1 MTKLTNNTSNS
12 DEKTMVYTG
21 GFSGIQHARNFASK
35 HGSSGGY
42 NSKEKTSAT
51 WTPSGT
57 GKRAKVTIVKTD
69 VAYKHILKQFND
81 HQRELKSLKP
91 LLGGSSGSSGGGEG
105 PPTKK
110 ARKNETEVT
119 ISSEDED

>member
-1 MTKLTNNTSNS
+1 MF
-12 DEKTMVYTG
+12 VYAA
-21 GFSGIQHARNFASK
+21 FSGIVEARKFAAL
-35 HGSSGGY
+35 HGGGGGGGY
-42 NSKEKTSAT
+42 NSSEKTSAT

-69 VAYKHILKQFND
+69 AAYKHILKQFND

-91 LLGGSSGSSGGGEG
+91 LLGGSSGSSDGGEG

-110 ARKNETEVT
+110 AKNETEVA
-119 ISSEDED
+119 ISSEEEEEC

>member
-1 MTKLTNNTSNS
+1 
-12 DEKTMVYTG
+12 MVYTG
-21 GFSGIQHARNFASK
+21 IFSGIQHARNFASK
-35 HGSSGGY
+35 HGSSGGGY

-69 VAYKHILKQFND
+69 AAYKHILKQFND

-91 LLGGSSGSSGGGEG
+91 LLGGSSGSSDGGEG
-105 PPTKK
+105 PPMKK
-110 ARKNETEVT
+110 AKKNETEVA
-119 ISSEDED
+119 ISSEEEG